1 MLPDC
6 VSQVCGGHTEALTM
20 SRKVSTR
27 SRRPLWG
34 LLLWALVFSLMLS
47 QAVFAES
54 QDYYELLRVA
64 RDASVRE
71 IRQAFK
77 KLALIMHPDKN
88 PVSSFNKKKKK
99 KSDCTKHLW
108 TKPDS
113 S

>member
-1 MLPDC
+1 
-6 VSQVCGGHTEALTM
+6 M
-20 SRKVSTR
+20 SRKVSPR
-27 SRRPLWG
+27 SQRPAGG
-34 LLLWALVFSLMLS
+34 LLLWALVFSLTLS

-88 PVSSFNKKKKK
+88 PVSYLKNLIARRPLNKAGLKVTE
-99 KSDCTKHLW
+99 STPLFW
-108 TKPDS
+108 FRLLLG
-113 S
+113 